1 MRVAGRISKE
11 ALLAGGDMV
20 RPGVTTAEINAVIER
35 FIRSHGA
42 VPSFKG
48 YNGYPASACIS
59 VNDVVIHGI
68 PGQYVIKDGDVVSID
83 VGAIWKGWHGDNA
96 ATFIAGTASDEAEAL
111 VRVTRQSFY
120 EGIKFAKAGYRIGDI
135 SHAIQTYAESQG
147 YSVVRTF
154 VGHGIGS
161 NMHEEPE
168 VPNYGKAGRGPRLAA
183 GMTLAIEPMIN
194 VGGEEVYVLD
204 DGWTVKTVDGSL
216 AAHYENTVL
225 ITEGE
230 PEILTL
236 ADRVI

>member
-20 RPGVTTAEINAVIER
+20 RPGVTTAEINATIER
-35 FIRSHGA
+35 YIRSHGA

-48 YNGYPASACIS
+48 YNGYPASACVS

-68 PGQYVIKDGDVVSID
+68 PDSYTVKDGDIVSID

-96 ATFIAGTASDEAEAL
+96 ATFIAGKASAEAERL
-111 VRVTRQSFY
+111 VKETRQSFY
-120 EGIKFAKAGYRIGDI
+120 EGIKFAKARYRIGDI
-135 SHAIQTYAESQG
+135 SHAIQTYAESKG
-147 YSVVRTF
+147 YSVVRSY
-154 VGHGIGS
+154 VGHGIGHS
-161 NMHEEPE
+161 MHEDPE
-168 VPNYGKAGRGPRLAA
+168 VPNYGRAGRGPRLAA

-194 VGGEEVYVLD
+194 LGVEDVYVLD
-204 DGWTVKTVDGSL
+204 DGWTVKTADGSIS
-216 AAHYENTVL
+216 AHYENTVL